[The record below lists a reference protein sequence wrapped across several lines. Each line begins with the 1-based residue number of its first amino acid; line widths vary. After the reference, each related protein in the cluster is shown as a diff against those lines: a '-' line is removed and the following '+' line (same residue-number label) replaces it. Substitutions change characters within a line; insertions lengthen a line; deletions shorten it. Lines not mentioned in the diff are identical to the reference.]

1 MKIRNSGML
10 DQGMRKEFF
19 SPSEILE
26 TLEFNSNVHDAVEF
40 GCGYSR
46 VRGEDQLISDVRVI
60 KNENWFS

>member
-1 MKIRNSGML
+1 MW
-10 DQGMRKEFF
+10 KEFF

-46 VRGEDQLISDVRVI
+46 VRGEDQLISDADFQKCRYEKVAT
-60 KNENWFS
+60 